1 MAVGKVKRKR
11 EKSFHK
17 REVPKKGQK
26 KLKMTSLKNGLI
38 KPKNSVDGRK
48 IKKTSKNRIFC
59 SKKVLTKVMWHDIIY
74 ELSARQRVTRV
85 QKPDV

>member
-1 MAVGKVKRKR
+1 MAAGKVKRKR

-48 IKKTSKNRIFC
+48 IKKNFKKSHFLL
-59 SKKVLTKVMWHDIIY
+59 KKVLTKALRHDIIY